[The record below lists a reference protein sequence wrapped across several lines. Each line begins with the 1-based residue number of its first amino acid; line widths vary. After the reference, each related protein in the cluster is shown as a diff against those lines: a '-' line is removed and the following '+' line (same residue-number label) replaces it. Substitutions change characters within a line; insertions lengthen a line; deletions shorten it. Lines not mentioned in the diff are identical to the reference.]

1 MKKELQDNKIKN
13 IQNSEIKKFNRDE
26 VKVYGPTRFI
36 KSIKYSLDGL
46 FYAYRYEQSLWL
58 HGLVTILAIIM
69 GFIFKISLSEWAI
82 IFIALGAILALELI
96 NTAIEA
102 AVDLTT
108 TEIHP
113 LAKIAKDCGSAASFV
128 MSIVSI
134 VISLFVFGPY
144 LMELFELI

>member
-1 MKKELQDNKIKN
+1 MKQELQGKEEFKR
-13 IQNSEIKKFNRDE
+13 EK
-26 VKVYGPTRFI
+26 VKVYGPMRFI

-46 FYAYRYEQSLWL
+46 FYAYRYEQSLWIHAGAVL
-58 HGLVTILAIIM
+58 LAIIL
-69 GFIFKISLSEWAI
+69 GVVFQIQLYEWAI
-82 IFIALGAILALELI
+82 IFIALGIILALELI

-108 TEIHP
+108 TKIHP

-134 VISLFVFGPY
+134 VISLFVFGPHFIR
-144 LMELFELI
+144 LFELL

>member
-1 MKKELQDNKIKN
+1 
-13 IQNSEIKKFNRDE
+13 
-26 VKVYGPTRFI
+26 
-36 KSIKYSLDGL
+36 
-46 FYAYRYEQSLWL
+46 
-58 HGLVTILAIIM
+58 M
-69 GFIFKISLSEWAI
+69 G
-82 IFIALGAILALELI
+82 ILALELI

-144 LMELFELI
+144 FLELFKML

>member
-1 MKKELQDNKIKN
+1 MKKASPDNKLK
-13 IQNSEIKKFNRDE
+13 NSEVKEFNRDD
-26 VKVYGPTRFI
+26 VKVYGFGRFF
-36 KSIKYSLDGL
+36 KSIKYSLAGL
-46 FYAYRYEQSLWL
+46 YYAYRYEQSLWL
-58 HGLVTILAIIM
+58 HGLVTILAVIM
-69 GFIFKISLSEWAI
+69 GFIFRISLSEWAI

-134 VISLFVFGPY
+134 VISMFVFGPY
-144 LMELFELI
+144 LLELFELI

>member
-1 MKKELQDNKIKN
+1 MKKASIDN
-13 IQNSEIKKFNRDE
+13 NSKEQFSRDK
-26 VKVYGPTRFI
+26 VKVYGCARFL
-36 KSIKYSLDGL
+36 KSVKYSLDGL
-46 FYAYRYEQSLWL
+46 IYAYRYEQSLWIY
-58 HGLVTILAIIM
+58 GLLSLLAVIM
-69 GFIFKISLSEWAI
+69 GFIFKIKLSEWAI
-82 IFIALGAILALELI
+82 IFIALGSILAMELL

-128 MSIVSI
+128 MSIVSV

-144 LMELFELI
+144 LMELFKLL

>member
-1 MKKELQDNKIKN
+1 MKQESQDKN
-13 IQNSEIKKFNRDE
+13 ETFEREK
-26 VKVYGPTRFI
+26 VKVYGQMRFI

-46 FYAYRYEQSLWL
+46 FYAYRYEQSLWI
-58 HGLVTILAIIM
+58 HGCAVIIAIIL
-69 GFIFKISLSEWAI
+69 GIIFQIKLSEWAI
-82 IFIALGAILALELI
+82 IFIALGIILALELI

-108 TEIHP
+108 TKIHP
-113 LAKIAKDCGSAASFV
+113 LAKVAKDCGSAASFV

-144 LMELFELI
+144 FLDVIDKIF

>member
-1 MKKELQDNKIKN
+1 MKKESQDNKT
-13 IQNSEIKKFNRDE
+13 EIKEFNRDD
-26 VKVYGPTRFI
+26 VKVYGLGRFF
-36 KSIKYSLDGL
+36 KSVKYSIECLY
-46 FYAYRYEQSLWL
+46 YAYRYEQSLWL

-69 GFIFKISLSEWAI
+69 GFIFKISFSEWAI

-134 VISLFVFGPY
+134 VISMFVFGPY
-144 LMELFELI
+144 LMKLFELI

>member
-1 MKKELQDNKIKN
+1 MKKELKSK
-13 IQNSEIKKFNRDE
+13 EETEFNRE
-26 VKVYGPTRFI
+26 NVKVYGINRFF

-58 HGLVTILAIIM
+58 HGFCTILAIIL
-69 GFIFKISLSEWAI
+69 GIFFKIRLSEWAI

-108 TEIHP
+108 TKIHP

-144 LMELFELI
+144 LMELFELL

>member
-1 MKKELQDNKIKN
+1 MKKELQDK
-13 IQNSEIKKFNRDE
+13 EFNRDN
-26 VKVYGPTRFI
+26 VKVYGIKRFF

-46 FYAYRYEQSLWL
+46 LYAYRYEQSLWL
-58 HGLVTILAIIM
+58 HGLATLLAVIM
-69 GFIFKISLSEWAI
+69 GIIFKIKLSEWAI
-82 IFIALGAILALELI
+82 IFVALGSILALELI

-108 TEIHP
+108 TKIHP

-134 VISLFVFGPY
+134 VISMFVFGPY
-144 LMELFELI
+144 LMELFSL

>member
-1 MKKELQDNKIKN
+1 MDQCV
-13 IQNSEIKKFNRDE
+13 F
-26 VKVYGPTRFI
+26 F

-46 FYAYRYEQSLWL
+46 FYAYRYEQSLWI
-58 HGLVTILAIIM
+58 HGFAVLLAVIL
-69 GFIFKISLSEWAI
+69 GFVFQIRLAEWAI
-82 IFIALGAILALELI
+82 IFIALGIILALELI

-113 LAKIAKDCGSAASFV
+113 LAKVAKDCGSAASFV

-144 LMELFELI
+144 FLDLFNKMF

>member
-1 MKKELQDNKIKN
+1 MKQESQDKKE
-13 IQNSEIKKFNRDE
+13 KFERE
-26 VKVYGPTRFI
+26 KVKVYGTMRFI

-46 FYAYRYEQSLWL
+46 FYAYRYEQSLWI
-58 HGLVTILAIIM
+58 HGFAVLLAIIL
-69 GFIFKISLSEWAI
+69 GVIFQIKLSEWAI
-82 IFIALGAILALELI
+82 IFIALGIILALELI

-144 LMELFELI
+144 FLELFKML

>member
-1 MKKELQDNKIKN
+1 MKQELPD
-13 IQNSEIKKFNRDE
+13 KKFNRDN
-26 VKVYGPTRFI
+26 VKVYGYMRFL

-46 FYAYRYEQSLWL
+46 IYAYRYEQSLWL
-58 HGLVTILAIIM
+58 HGFASLLAITLGIV
-69 GFIFKISLSEWAI
+69 FKISLSEWAI
-82 IFIALGAILALELI
+82 IFIALGSILALELI

-128 MSIVSI
+128 MSIVSF

-144 LMELFELI
+144 FMDLFGF

>member
-1 MKKELQDNKIKN
+1 MKKELQDKAKDMN
-13 IQNSEIKKFNRDE
+13 IKKFNRDD
-26 VKVYGPTRFI
+26 VKVYGIGRFL

-46 FYAYRYEQSLWL
+46 YYAYRYEQSLWL
-58 HGLVTILAIIM
+58 HGLVTILAVIM

-134 VISLFVFGPY
+134 VISMFVFGPY
-144 LMELFELI
+144 LLELFELI

>member
-1 MKKELQDNKIKN
+1 MRKALQDKELKKEEMK
-13 IQNSEIKKFNRDE
+13 EFNRNA
-26 VKVYGPTRFI
+26 VKVYGYKRFL

-46 FYAYRYEQSLWL
+46 IYAYRYEQSLWI
-58 HGLVTILAIIM
+58 HGFATILAIVM
-69 GFIFKISLSEWAI
+69 GMIFKIKLSEWAI
-82 IFIALGAILALELI
+82 IFIALGIILALELI

-108 TEIHP
+108 SKIHP

-144 LMELFELI
+144 LMEILELF

>member
-1 MKKELQDNKIKN
+1 MKQESQDKN
-13 IQNSEIKKFNRDE
+13 ETFEREK
-26 VKVYGPTRFI
+26 VKVYGPMRFI

-46 FYAYRYEQSLWL
+46 FYAYRYEQSLWI
-58 HGLVTILAIIM
+58 HGCAVIIAIIL
-69 GFIFKISLSEWAI
+69 GIIFQIKLSEWAI
-82 IFIALGAILALELI
+82 IFIALGIILALELI

-113 LAKIAKDCGSAASFV
+113 LAKVAKDCGSAASFV

-144 LMELFELI
+144 FLEVIDKIF